1 LALQLKSR
9 LLENESLQQE
19 AEEEVVS
26 SKETE
31 LKGIDSKPFKN
42 KFFESVKVGI
52 TSNYVKS
59 IALLVIFFSTIYE
72 NQKFGDEKQCL

>member
-31 LKGIDSKPFKN
+31 LK
-42 KFFESVKVGI
+42 E
-52 TSNYVKS
+52 
-59 IALLVIFFSTIYE
+59 
-72 NQKFGDEKQCL
+72 